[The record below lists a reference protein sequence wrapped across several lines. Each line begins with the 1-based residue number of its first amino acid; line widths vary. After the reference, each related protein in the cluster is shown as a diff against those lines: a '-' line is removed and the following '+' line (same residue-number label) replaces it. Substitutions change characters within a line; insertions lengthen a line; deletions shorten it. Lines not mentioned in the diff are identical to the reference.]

1 MNDGTLGGFGCS
13 IAATGVGVPPVHGVK
28 HCARADDAVMRT
40 ARAAAAIADGMER
53 RKWRVIVFMTGS
65 SSSSNSA
72 WFRVTEP
79 SWPRTGSGPTGT
91 HVQIGANA
99 GRKLSSG

>member
-1 MNDGTLGGFGCS
+1 
-13 IAATGVGVPPVHGVK
+13 
-28 HCARADDAVMRT
+28 
-40 ARAAAAIADGMER
+40 
-53 RKWRVIVFMTGS
+53 MTGS